1 MEAIQNITDKITGK
15 GDDQRAG
22 VTNSAAVRATLCL
35 SISLALSD
43 P

>member
-22 VTNSAAVRATLCL
+22 VTNSAAV
-35 SISLALSD
+35 SLPLPD
-43 P
+43 PLNPTSY